1 MAQNEQPDKNQPQM
15 QQIGE
20 YTVTST
26 NHGLEIR
33 RDTTTFAFTPTEAW
47 DLFDFLHDQVHTY
60 YLRMRELGLGAYP
73 AGAMTIHFPC
83 CNYLLEGFLRRGEVV
98 LGPPNEQGV
107 TLPFV
112 VDFVDQMHLKEE

>member
-1 MAQNEQPDKNQPQM
+1 MKVKGRLQILGIYLLTGMFDGPGAAYASWRQSCRREQRFRALYGRMYTYEEIKPVID
-15 QQIGE
+15 GE

-60 YLRMRELGLGAYP
+60 YLRMRELGLG
-73 AGAMTIHFPC
+73 
-83 CNYLLEGFLRRGEVV
+83 
-98 LGPPNEQGV
+98 
-107 TLPFV
+107 
-112 VDFVDQMHLKEE
+112 